1 MIENIVWKQDLY
13 KVYIGSKW
21 VFIFASKNDIDSD
34 INLMKKVVSTSN
46 WFLGWTQVWQGGG
59 REWRVSFL
67 PHKKGGGK
75 CHLHWSKLVLGQQQQ
90 PLQNV
95 TNIGMW
101 HCGHQSWWLA
111 FTIRWYVFAI
121 QYNVREHILHT
132 TYTHNM
138 VDISVGANCANRWQ
152 LDFETVI

>member
-46 WFLGWTQVWQGGG
+46 WFLGWTQVWQESGVV
-59 REWRVSFL
+59 WVSFAVAAT
-67 PHKKGGGK
+67 KKGGGK

-95 TNIGMW
+95 TDIGMW
-101 HCGHQSWWLA
+101 HCGHQSWRLA
-111 FTIRWYVFAI
+111 FTIRWYV
-121 QYNVREHILHT
+121 
-132 TYTHNM
+132 
-138 VDISVGANCANRWQ
+138 
-152 LDFETVI
+152 